1 MSAPLDPP
9 GEGGLSAERGGLDRH
24 LCRVVGLNQN
34 YTSPSGTL
42 YHIQI
47 EDRGPVVDS
56 VLETEVRRVNV
67 IVYANYGEPNARI
80 IHGRDHDFPDLRTH
94 EQNRLVE
101 QRIKALAADARI
113 VIEEAETRLVRRI
126 KALISEYHRTRNEAV
141 KREFEEA
148 NASFPF
154 LFSRAWGELRQER
167 TRPAA
172 GGETAAAPVM
182 SRESEEPIPVDVV
195 YPLDT
200 ALREQVLEI
209 ERVIEELNRDLE
221 SLRAHGRADDILVQ
235 TCRKMAARAEESLRR
250 QDGSDFN
257 ARRLEMTR
265 ASLLTTWKQVRAR
278 LPR

>member
-1 MSAPLDPP
+1 
-9 GEGGLSAERGGLDRH
+9 
-24 LCRVVGLNQN
+24 VVGLNQN
-34 YTSPSGTL
+34 YASPTGTL

-80 IHGRDHDFPDLRTH
+80 IHGRDHDFPDLRTQ

-101 QRIKALAADARI
+101 QKIKALAQEARV
-113 VIEEAETRLVRRI
+113 VIEEAENRQVRRI
-126 KALISEYHRTRNEAV
+126 KALIADYHRTRKEAV
-141 KREFEEA
+141 KKEFEEA
-148 NASFPF
+148 NAAFPF
-154 LFSRAWGELRQER
+154 LFSRAWSELRQER
-167 TRPAA
+167 ARPAA
-172 GGETAAAPVM
+172 GEEPPAEVPAEV
-182 SRESEEPIPVDVV
+182 EPIPEDVI

-200 ALREQVLEI
+200 ALREQVMEI
-209 ERVIEELNRDLE
+209 ERMVEELNRDLE
-221 SLRAHGRADDILVQ
+221 SLRAHGKADDILVQ

-265 ASLLTTWKQVRAR
+265 ASLLTTWRQVRSR